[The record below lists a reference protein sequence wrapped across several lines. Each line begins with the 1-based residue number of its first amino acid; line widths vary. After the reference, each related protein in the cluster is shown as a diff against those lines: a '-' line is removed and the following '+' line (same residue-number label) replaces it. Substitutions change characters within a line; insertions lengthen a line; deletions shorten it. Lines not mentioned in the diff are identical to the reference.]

1 MINIGLSHVRHPNLG
16 IDFFSAGQSDADEE
30 NDPVSRWLTGW
41 RLGLLFLCH
50 SILGLAL
57 RSVPAGASV
66 YSTVVLITAVS
77 LALFSRRIAWIVWA
91 MGYIAGADVL
101 WRMCESALP
110 YESAKYGIC
119 ILTIITLVRMHRYA
133 LPRLAICYL
142 VLLLPGLMVAYNS
155 LSGEG
160 LRAGLSF
167 NFSGPL
173 SLCFAICFFANIS
186 LTREEWKIALLAVIS
201 PIMGIIT
208 IAAHGVFT
216 NPDIQFATES
226 VHDASGGFG
235 PNQVSAI
242 LGLGALL
249 AVHYVMNS
257 KNIFKQIVLL
267 GVAVVFIMQAAFTF
281 SRGGVIAAFLALLPA
296 VFFRIRT
303 AGNRAGPVAWVLV
316 LLAIC
321 GFVIYPFVD
330 NYTGG
335 ALTARY
341 SVKDLNGRE
350 ELMMADYHIWA
361 TSPVFGVGVGGSP
374 YAHYALYG
382 RPIATH
388 NEFTRLLA
396 EHGILGVAA
405 SALVLLMAVLV
416 FLRAPTLEEKA
427 YVSSFALWSV
437 LFSGSNG
444 MRIAAAGFIFGLSFV
459 RLKQLRLIWSEPG
472 QHSPLRLEPPWP
484 RS

>member
-1 MINIGLSHVRHPNLG
+1 MIETGVSKVRHPYLEVSSFPAERNG
-16 IDFFSAGQSDADEE
+16 AAERSG
-30 NDPVSRWLTGW
+30 DPVARWLTGW
-41 RLGLLFLCH
+41 RLGAILVCH

-57 RSVPAGASV
+57 RSVPGAATA
-66 YSTVVLITAVS
+66 YSAAVIAAAVA
-77 LALFSRRIAWIVWA
+77 LALFGTRTAWIVWA
-91 MGYIAGADVL
+91 MGYIVGADVL
-101 WRMCESALP
+101 WRMSETALP
-110 YESAKYGIC
+110 YESAKYSIC
-119 ILTIITLVRMHRYA
+119 ILTTIALVRMRRYS
-133 LPRLAICYL
+133 LPRLAVSYL
-142 VLLLPGLMVAYNS
+142 ALLAPGVLVAYTM

-173 SLCFAICFFANIS
+173 SLCFAVCFFANIS
-186 LTREEWKIALLAVIS
+186 LTREEWKIALLSVIA

-235 PNQVSAI
+235 PNQVSAV

-249 AVHYVMNS
+249 AIHYVMNS
-257 KNIFKQIVLL
+257 TNVIKQLLLL

-296 VFFRIRT
+296 VFFRVRT
-303 AGNRAGPVAWVLV
+303 TGKRAGPLVWVLA

-350 ELMMADYHIWA
+350 ELMMADYHIWE
-361 TSPVFGVGVGGSP
+361 TSPTFGVGIGGSP

-388 NEFTRLLA
+388 SEFTRLLA
-396 EHGILGVAA
+396 EHGVFGIAA
-405 SALVLLMAVLV
+405 GGLILLMAALV
-416 FLRAPTLEEKA
+416 FLRAPTLEEKT
-427 YVSSFALWSV
+427 YVSSFALWSIM
-437 LFSGSNG
+437 FSGSNG
-444 MRIAAAGFIFGLSFV
+444 MRIAAAGFIFGLAFV
-459 RLKQLRLIWSEPG
+459 RLKPQPQTVTGPNRK
-472 QHSPLRLEPPWP
+472 RLERARWML
-484 RS
+484 